1 MQGTVIQEL
10 MVLNFS
16 EYKNSLENLLK
27 DSLAP
32 FPDILTYWIFLLFMS
47 NKYL

>member
-10 MVLNFS
+10 MVLKFS
-16 EYKNSLENLLK
+16 EYKNSPENPLK

-32 FPDILTYWIFLLFMS
+32 FPDILTYWMFLPFMS